1 MGEWYELN
9 AKKTVLL
16 ILTAIIMLTVFAGLG
31 EWAKTID
38 VSILPE
44 SAQPILTVVITFMTS
59 GGVTFAI
66 TISRNVVGYLRNY
79 VKEEYAEEYDFK
91 QLYGTWFYYFGIIGT
106 AITVVETMPI
116 ESPYKELIL
125 AITTLASLIL
135 DFTLSELK
143 KLQET

>member
-16 ILTAIIMLTVFAGLG
+16 ILTAIITLTVFAGLG

-116 ESPYKELIL
+116 QSPYKELIL

-143 KLQET
+143 KLET